1 MSELRDAYAWVRAW
15 GRAALFASAAA
26 AAAMSL
32 SAYTAR
38 TRALAMRQI
47 YFNAWHVLPGFTL
60 FMALLSWVVIRVT
73 IGLARDYGLA
83 QFALELVFRAV
94 VFELIPLLAAFY
106 VALRSGAA
114 IVTEVA
120 MMRVSGE
127 LDELFAAHL
136 DPYEREFVPR
146 IAAAA
151 ISVFALTIVSC
162 TVVMGIAYLVMYG
175 ANPSG
180 LDEYARTVARVFS
193 PWAIAGFMLKSF
205 LFGAAVAVIPIAAG
219 LDATRDDPA
228 SVPEAVMGGMVRL
241 FVTLALIEL
250 LSLAVKYV

>member
-1 MSELRDAYAWVRAW
+1 MSALADTFAWFKAW

-26 AAAMSL
+26 AAALSL

-38 TRALAMRQI
+38 TRALAMREI

-60 FMALLSWVVIRVT
+60 FMALLSAVVIRVT
-73 IGLARDYGLA
+73 VGLARDYGLA
-83 QFALELVFRAV
+83 QFALELVLRAV
-94 VFELIPLLAAFY
+94 VLELIPLLTAFY

-151 ISVFALTIVSC
+151 VSVFALTIVSC
-162 TVVMGIAYLVMYG
+162 TVVMFIAYLVTYG

-180 LDEYARTVARVFS
+180 FAEYSRTVARVFG
-193 PWAIAGFMLKSF
+193 PGALAGLVIKC
-205 LFGAAVAVIPIAAG
+205 LAFGAV
-219 LDATRDDPA
+219 
-228 SVPEAVMGGMVRL
+228 
-241 FVTLALIEL
+241 
-250 LSLAVKYV
+250 

>member
-1 MSELRDAYAWVRAW
+1 MSALEEMFAWFRAW

-26 AAAMSL
+26 AAALSL

-38 TRALAMRQI
+38 TRALAVREI

-60 FMALLSWVVIRVT
+60 VMALLGLVVVQIT

-94 VFELIPLLAAFY
+94 VLELIPLLTAFY

-120 MMRVSGE
+120 MMRISGE
-127 LDELFAAHL
+127 LDELFEAHI

-162 TVVMGIAYLVMYG
+162 TVVMFVAYLVTYG

-180 LDEYARTVARVFS
+180 FAEYARIVARVFG
-193 PWAIAGFMLKSF
+193 PTALAGLVLKC
-205 LFGAAVAVIPIAAG
+205 LAFGAVVAVIPIAAG
-219 LDATRDDPA
+219 LDATRERE
-228 SVPEAVMGGMVRL
+228 SVAAAVMGGMVRL
-241 FVTLALIEL
+241 FVTLALIEM
-250 LSLAVKYV
+250 LSLAIKYV